1 MKGFADMIIAV
12 GKTNSMIEK
21 QSLLSQ
27 YFSFAEDKDKL
38 WAIALFSGK
47 KPKKKIKAADL
58 KAWCIEYCEMPIWL
72 FEASYQHVGD
82 LAETISL
89 LLPPHDERKEINTS
103 LHEIMVALYSE
114 LTDDEISKK
123 ELVLK
128 LWKQLDKNASFV
140 FNKLITGG
148 FRVGISQQTL
158 IHAIAK
164 AEQMPAEEVAY
175 NITGNI
181 DPMFDNYGDIILN
194 TSKLNHSKPYPFF
207 LTYPLE
213 SGLSTLGTAQEW
225 IAEWKWD
232 GIRGQCIKRDNQ
244 YFIWSRGETLITSSL
259 PEFETFLQKLPDGTV
274 LDGEILCGI
283 YNSEKIQALP
293 FSLLQTRIN
302 RKKISAKIMRD
313 APVIFVAYDILEHSG
328 EDIRQCSL
336 NERKSILNQ
345 LIQDT
350 DSALLISSPDIPFT
364 EWHEL
369 TIARNQSRQN
379 YAEGLML
386 KKKDSPYLSGR
397 KKGFWWKWKTD
408 PLSID
413 CVLIYAQ
420 KGHGRRSGLY
430 TDYTF
435 AVKYGTQLV
444 SITKAYSGLT
454 DKEIKE
460 VDDYIKK
467 NGIEK
472 FGPVKTVKPELVFEI
487 IFEGIA
493 ESSRHKSGIALRF
506 PRIKRLRKDKT
517 ADEINTLDDLKQML
531 RQYNEHHVKNV

>member
-1 MKGFADMIIAV
+1 
-12 GKTNSMIEK
+12 
-21 QSLLSQ
+21 
-27 YFSFAEDKDKL
+27 
-38 WAIALFSGK
+38 
-47 KPKKKIKAADL
+47 
-58 KAWCIEYCEMPIWL
+58 
-72 FEASYQHVGD
+72 
-82 LAETISL
+82 
-89 LLPPHDERKEINTS
+89 
-103 LHEIMVALYSE
+103 
-114 LTDDEISKK
+114 
-123 ELVLK
+123 
-128 LWKQLDKNASFV
+128 
-140 FNKLITGG
+140 
-148 FRVGISQQTL
+148 
-158 IHAIAK
+158 
-164 AEQMPAEEVAY
+164 
-175 NITGNI
+175 
-181 DPMFDNYGDIILN
+181 
-194 TSKLNHSKPYPFF
+194 
-207 LTYPLE
+207 
-213 SGLSTLGTAQEW
+213 
-225 IAEWKWD
+225 
-232 GIRGQCIKRDNQ
+232 
-244 YFIWSRGETLITSSL
+244 L

-283 YNSEKIQALP
+283 YKSEKIQALP

-313 APVIFVAYDILEHSG
+313 APVIFVAYDILEYSG

-472 FGPVKTVKPELVFEI
+472 FGPVQTVKPELVFEI